1 MIYLIYHTIYGKFNV
16 GNYLIYKFESK
27 MYDHLSSEL
36 HQNMIDLNV
45 DLHSFYSNKEDYI
58 DEISKQKNDY
68 NILICTDALSEGVNL
83 NRAGVVIN
91 YDIPYNPTRVIQR
104 VGRINRINKRVFE
117 TIDILNFFPT
127 LLGDSEVK
135 IKQITTLK
143 MGLINNVIGSD
154 TKTLTPDEDLQTF
167 FIDEFNIWFKLW

>member
-58 DEISKQKNDY
+58 DEITKHNNP
-68 NILICTDALSEGVNL
+68 NIQDG
-83 NRAGVVIN
+83 
-91 YDIPYNPTRVIQR
+91 
-104 VGRINRINKRVFE
+104 E
-117 TIDILNFFPT
+117 TI
-127 LLGDSEVK
+127 
-135 IKQITTLK
+135 LK
-143 MGLINNVIGSD
+143 LD
-154 TKTLTPDEDLQTF
+154 
-167 FIDEFNIWFKLW
+167 